1 MGSDGMMAFLAEG
14 VAPRS
19 KARFSG
25 SSSITDHLV
34 SLQTFLQFYE
44 PQILVREC
52 SLSPG
57 SQALFQALGIPRP
70 DLHLEGTSLPRVRQ
84 TRDGPVQYHAVLL
97 GSAVKRGLARL
108 VVSGDHW

>member
-1 MGSDGMMAFLAEG
+1 MGSDGMMASLAEG
-14 VAPRS
+14 TARA

-25 SSSITDHLV
+25 SSSITDHFV
-34 SLQTFLQFYE
+34 SLQISLCFYE

-70 DLHLEGTSLPRVRQ
+70 DLHLEETSLPRGRQ
-84 TRDGPVQYHAVLL
+84 TRDGPVQYHAVAL
-97 GSAVKRGLARL
+97 GSAVKGGLARL
-108 VVSGDHW
+108 VLSGDHR